1 MIRWAIYPAEMRA
14 EAEAA
19 AAQGPFGMAFIE
31 DNYSKEWA
39 DGEVEYEADNGTC

>member
-1 MIRWAIYPAEMRA
+1 MRA

-19 AAQGPFGMAFIE
+19 AAQGPFGMAFID

-39 DGEVEYEADNGTC
+39 DGEVEYEADKVVLAPLRRR